1 MNVYKRSN
9 SRFWWVK
16 ITHHK
21 KSYYLSTKTENKDE
35 AEQIALVYRR
45 RLAGLSRDKAVAMLD
60 LIMEEHE
67 PLQGK
72 AFLIRDLPTTWETF
86 LKDEGSAISEKE
98 HKRRWRTCHRFVEW
112 TKGNGALQALSEV
125 TPDVAWRFVSDC
137 GGTAKTRQNISGSMS
152 AVWGVLIRRGVVR
165 DNPWKYARPKSNA
178 AEQRT
183 GRAFTPD
190 EMSRILDAAK
200 ATPWLYTAILVALYT
215 GLRRGDVF
223 ALRWED
229 VDLLG
234 GVIHVTPNK
243 TSRFNI
249 RTVIPIHPA
258 LLRHLRDIE
267 KYSGKVVP
275 CDTPSHTERAWN
287 PCLVKAGIKQVG
299 NEKMTFHNLRH
310 TFATWVRQTGAD
322 KGDAMLLCGHTNM
335 ATNNRYDHA
344 TNRLKEVIDRLPAI

>member
-16 ITHHK
+16 ITHNK
-21 KSYYLSTKTENKDE
+21 KSFYLSTKTENRDE

-45 RLAGLSRDKAVAMLD
+45 RLSGLSRDKAVAMLD
-60 LIMEEHE
+60 LIMGEHE
-67 PLQGK
+67 PFQGK
-72 AFLIRDLPTTWETF
+72 AFLIRDLPATWQSF
-86 LKDEGSAISEKE
+86 LKDEGSPISEKE
-98 HKRRWRTCHRFVEW
+98 TKRRLNTCHRFVEW
-112 TKGNGALQALSEV
+112 TKRNGALQALSEV

-183 GRAFTPD
+183 GRAFTPE
-190 EMSRILDAAK
+190 EMTRILAVAK
-200 ATPWLYTAILVALYT
+200 GTPWLYTAILVALYT

-223 ALRWED
+223 ALQWED
-229 VDLLG
+229 VDLET
-234 GVIHVTPNK
+234 GVIRTTPSK

-249 RTVIPIHPA
+249 HAVVPVHPI
-258 LLRHLRDIE
+258 LLAHLRTLDRADSVIL
-267 KYSGKVVP
+267 P
-275 CDTPSHTERAWN
+275 AAPNHTEKAWN
-287 PCLVKAGIKQVG
+287 ACLRKAGIEQIG

-310 TFATWVRQTGAD
+310 TFITWVRMTGAD
-322 KGDAMLLCGHTNM
+322 KGDTMFLCGHTNM

-344 TNRLKEVIDRLPAI
+344 TTRLKEVIDKLPTV